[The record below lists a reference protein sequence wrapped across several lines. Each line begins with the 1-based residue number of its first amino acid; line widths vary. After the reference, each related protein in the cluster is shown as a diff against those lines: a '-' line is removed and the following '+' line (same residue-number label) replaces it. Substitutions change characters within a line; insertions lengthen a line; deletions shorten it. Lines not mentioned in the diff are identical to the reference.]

1 MNLDSA
7 LQTFFAEAE
16 ELLTSMEAALLR
28 MDDSEK
34 NHDPIDSETINE
46 VFRAAHTIK
55 GSAGLFGLDEIVTF
69 THKVENVL
77 DLARDNK
84 IKVTEKLLS
93 ILLPCRDH

>member
-16 ELLTSMEAALLR
+16 ELLISMESALLR

-34 NHDPIDSETINE
+34 NHEAIDPETINE

-55 GSAGLFGLDEIVTF
+55 GSAGLFGLDDIVTF

-77 DLARDNK
+77 DRARDEK
-84 IKVTEKLLS
+84 IIITGDLLS
-93 ILLPCRDH
+93 IFLPCR